1 MHKCIRCGNV
11 YQDSDSSIL
20 RGCSC
25 GSKFFLYVR
34 NQQDMAEIKRIEE
47 ELKTKKTSLEKEIKR
62 KIKIKK
68 AEMKKVKEK
77 VKPRKFRVIKFG
89 IETIRIPKEGVYE
102 IDIDA
107 LMKKQPLIILE
118 KGEVYF
124 IHLPSVFEK
133 VKR

>member
-1 MHKCIRCGNV
+1 VRCGNV
-11 YQDSDSSIL
+11 YQDNDSSIL
-20 RGCSC
+20 KGCSC
-25 GSKFFLYVR
+25 GSTFFLYMR
-34 NQQDMAEIKRIEE
+34 TPQDAVKIEKIEE

-68 AEMKKVKEK
+68 AEMKKIKEK
-77 VKPRKFRVIKFG
+77 IKPKRFRVIEFG
-89 IETIRIPKEGVYE
+89 IETVRIPREGVYE

-118 KGEVYF
+118 KGRVYF

-133 VKR
+133 FK

>member
-1 MHKCIRCGNV
+1 MRTP
-11 YQDSDSSIL
+11 QDAVKIE
-20 RGCSC
+20 
-25 GSKFFLYVR
+25 K
-34 NQQDMAEIKRIEE
+34 IEE

-68 AEMKKVKEK
+68 AEMKKIKEK
-77 VKPRKFRVIKFG
+77 IKPKRFRVIEFG
-89 IETIRIPKEGVYE
+89 IETVRIPREGVYE

-118 KGEVYF
+118 KGRVYF

-133 VKR
+133 FK